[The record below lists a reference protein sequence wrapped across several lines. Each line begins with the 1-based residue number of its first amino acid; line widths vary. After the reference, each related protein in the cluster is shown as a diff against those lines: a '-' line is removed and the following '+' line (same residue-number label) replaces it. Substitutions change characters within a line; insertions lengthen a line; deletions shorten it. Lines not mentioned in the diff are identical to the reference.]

1 MKDRIKLG
9 ISIYPESQDIN
20 DIKKYIDTASE
31 LGYTRIFASLL
42 QATEDNK
49 EELIEKYKE
58 VFEYSSSKGFEN
70 VLDLSPAAFKTLGIE
85 LPNIEL
91 LLNMSVH
98 TIRFD
103 EVGEDLFEADLLWE
117 DEEVEIELNI
127 STSIEE
133 IKKVFDGA
141 KDKSRVKCS
150 HNFYPQR
157 YTGLPFHYFEK
168 NSKICNEMGLSVQA
182 FITSQKSIDNIGP
195 WGINEGLCT
204 LEEHR
209 DLSSKTQ
216 ALKLYALDYID
227 SISFGNS
234 FASKEE
240 LRNVS
245 LLLQN
250 TIEIEIEI
258 AEGISEIEKK
268 IILEYDNHFRRKD
281 ITDYSIRSTMG
292 RIEFANEE
300 ISPRYKEGPQYEGE
314 VFILNDNYD
323 RYKGEVQIITKQ
335 MPNDNRKNFVC
346 KVAESDLAMLDSI
359 PPGMKIKFV
368 EKNQT

>member
-58 VFEYSSSKGFEN
+58 MFEYSSSKGFEN
-70 VLDLSPAAFKTLGIE
+70 VLDLSPAAFETLGIE

-91 LLNMSVH
+91 LLSMSVH

-103 EVGEDLFEADLLWE
+103 ELSGNLKEASILLE
-117 DEEVEIELNI
+117 NNNIEVELNI
-127 STSIEE
+127 STSVEEIEE
-133 IKKVFDGA
+133 FIEKVGNT
-141 KDKSRVKCS
+141 SRVKCS

-157 YTGLPFHYFEK
+157 YTGLPLNYFEK
-168 NSKICNEMGLSVQA
+168 NSKACKDMGLNVQA
-182 FITSQKSIDNIGP
+182 FITSQESKDNIGP

-209 DLSSKTQ
+209 DLPSKAQ
-216 ALKLYALDYID
+216 ALKLYNLDYID

-234 FASKEE
+234 FASEKE
-240 LRNVS
+240 LRDVS
-245 LLLQN
+245 LLLKN
-250 TIEIEIEI
+250 TIEIEIEFDNS
-258 AEGISEIEKK
+258 ISDLEKE

-281 ITDYSIRSTMG
+281 INEYTIRSTMG
-292 RIEFANEE
+292 RIDYADKSIPPKGKDGVQNIGE
-300 ISPRYKEGPQYEGE
+300 IY
-314 VFILNDNYD
+314 ILNDNFD
-323 RYKGEVQIITKQ
+323 RYKGEVQIITKE
-335 MPNDNRKNFVC
+335 MPNDNRKNYIG
-346 KVAESDLAMLDSI
+346 KVKELDLKLLNSI
-359 PPGMKIKFV
+359 TPGMKIVFRK
-368 EKNQT
+368 